1 MDGEVEERRATD
13 EGEGGWML
21 ALEVHSVK
29 GSSRKIQHSNW
40 RKSKGKQDSLMK
52 GRA

>member
-21 ALEVHSVK
+21 ALEACSVK
-29 GSSRKIQHSNW
+29 GSSREMQH
-40 RKSKGKQDSLMK
+40 
-52 GRA
+52 